1 MSSTPSHQLDPI
13 PESKRSERVQD
24 RAFTLFVDDKRVPG
38 KYKVESDGVEVR
50 VTWVTSVAALDD
62 PNADFEAQLAWGGWK
77 PGDTVHVRQPVPE
90 GQKPWP
96 PCGTVQILSIEIGD
110 LARGQETHF
119 LCYAQTDFFD
129 WENDSLVV
137 ENGKRVRV
145 PASWFV
151 R

>member
-77 PGDTVHVRQPVPE
+77 PGDTVHVANPFPRAKSRGRPVGPFKFCRSRSATLRAVRKRIFSATRRLTFSI
-90 GQKPWP
+90 GKT
-96 PCGTVQILSIEIGD
+96 TV
-110 LARGQETHF
+110 
-119 LCYAQTDFFD
+119 
-129 WENDSLVV
+129 
-137 ENGKRVRV
+137 
-145 PASWFV
+145 
-151 R
+151 